1 MRKITIE
8 AKTQLSVNTSYEAEP
23 LEDQLEKLT
32 TQQQPIEAT
41 SPIIY
46 TERKEGV
53 KPEYD
58 IRTDR
63 WEIAQ
68 EAMEKVHKTDIAK
81 RDNIPEKQEK
91 EIGKAEPT
99 QGTETT

>member
-1 MRKITIE
+1 MKKIE
-8 AKTQLSVNTSYEAEP
+8 VKTTGKLQVNESYEGEP
-23 LEDQLEKLT
+23 LETQLEKIT
-32 TQQQPIEAT
+32 TQKTPIDAT

-68 EAMEKVHKTDIAK
+68 EAMEQVSKTNIAK
-81 RDNIPEKQEK
+81 RDST
-91 EIGKAEPT
+91 GKTEETSGEPT

>member
-1 MRKITIE
+1 MKK
-8 AKTQLSVNTSYEAEP
+8 AKVPNTTNFNVNTSYEAETI
-23 LEDQLEKLT
+23 EEQMEKLT
-32 TQQQPIEAT
+32 TMKQPIEAT

-68 EAMEKVHKTDIAK
+68 EAMDHVNKTAIAK
-81 RDNIPEKQEK
+81 REFVQKDEK
-91 EIGKAEPT
+91 EIGKAEPI
-99 QGTETT
+99 QGIETE